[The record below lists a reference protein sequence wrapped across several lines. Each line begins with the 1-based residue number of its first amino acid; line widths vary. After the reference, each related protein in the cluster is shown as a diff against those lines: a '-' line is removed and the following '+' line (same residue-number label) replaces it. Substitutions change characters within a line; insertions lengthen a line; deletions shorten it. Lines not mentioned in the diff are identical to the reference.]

1 MASKSKNFTL
11 GALIAASM
19 GYLAGILTA
28 PKSGRA
34 TRKDIAKNASKAK
47 TQGEKQLKK
56 LYKELDVQIKAGE
69 KKIKNAKTSA
79 DAELK
84 KAVDS
89 AKKSQRKAKL
99 LLSALHEGDAEDPD
113 LKAIINETKKA
124 RADLKKFL
132 KK

>member
-1 MASKSKNFTL
+1 
-11 GALIAASM
+11 M

-69 KKIKNAKTSA
+69 KKIKTAKTSA

>member
-1 MASKSKNFTL
+1 MAKKSNFTL
-11 GALIAASM
+11 GALIAASV

-28 PKSGRA
+28 PKSGSA

-69 KKIKNAKTSA
+69 RQIKNTKTKA

-89 AKKSQRKAKL
+89 AKKSQKKAKL

-113 LKAIINETKKA
+113 LKAIVNETKKA